1 MNDEQCRANFSR
13 AQARCADNRKV
24 RRVRRVSGRWIVAPA
39 LFAFVVVSGCAAP
52 VAKGGAGDGGVAVAT
67 PTATAGNHVDVVIS
81 DTAGL
86 AGPMTIVT
94 FQSSVKAGNVT
105 FTVKN
110 LGTIEHEMVVLKT
123 SIPFDKLPVV
133 DAGDPPAPV
142 KSGADKV
149 DEAANIGETGDP
161 NLKPG
166 DTRVFVIKNMVPGKY
181 VLVCN
186 IAKHYGLGMR
196 APFTVVP

>member
-1 MNDEQCRANFSR
+1 MNVPIPIPLERPRRAR
-13 AQARCADNRKV
+13 TAT
-24 RRVRRVSGRWIVAPA
+24 RRVKRVAGRWLVVPA
-39 LFAFVVVSGCAAP
+39 LLAFGVIAGCAAP
-52 VAKGGAGDGGVAVAT
+52 VASGGSADGGIPVAAPAAV
-67 PTATAGNHVDVVIS
+67 AGNHVDVVIS
-81 DTAGL
+81 DTRGL

-94 FQSSVKAGNVT
+94 FQSSVKAGDVT

-123 SIPFDKLPVV
+123 STPFDKLPVV

-142 KSGADKV
+142 TSGADKV
-149 DEAANIGETGDP
+149 SEDANIGETGDP

-166 DTRVFVIKNMVPGKY
+166 DTRVFVIKKMVPGKY

-186 IAKHYGLGMR
+186 IALHYGLGMR
-196 APFTVVP
+196 APFTVTP